1 MNEFKKSM
9 GNRLKSLREKRG
21 LKQNRVAQ
29 MLGVHNST
37 LAKYESGE
45 READNETLT
54 KLADI
59 YEVSV
64 NYLLTGNR
72 EQKEIPDNLNLPIF
86 SRRLSEGIKQKEI
99 PIEKLAKE
107 CNVTQEYIQELMTS
121 PKRLPGAT
129 TLLNL
134 AMLLDVT
141 PDYLGGFTDEPQGYS
156 PLTPKPKDLKLVLEE
171 EEVVFDGAPL
181 SEDDKEMILGVI
193 NALNIKAKKMN
204 KRKKGRD

>member
-1 MNEFKKSM
+1 MYGEN
-9 GNRLKSLREKRG
+9 LKSLRKQKKLTQDDVANILGITRQAYSNYETEKREPDY
-21 LKQNRVAQ
+21 
-29 MLGVHNST
+29 ST
-37 LAKYESGE
+37 LQ
-45 READNETLT
+45 

-59 YEVSV
+59 FSV
-64 NYLLTGNR
+64 TPDRILGEK
-72 EQKEIPDNLNLPIF
+72 EQNHKIDILVFVDRLNQEIKKKE
-86 SRRLSEGIKQKEI
+86 LSVQQI
-99 PIEKLAKE
+99 AKE
-107 CNVTQEYIQELMTS
+107 CNVTQEYIQELITS